1 MEQDQRIQMSE
12 QIRHERSVGRP
23 EVAQQI
29 QKALDRDEF
38 LSDKV
43 DTVDEPVETVFV
55 DAPKKNASKA
65 TWQQFAKNN
74 SDFDHELIDGI
85 TRKDLQAM
93 LIAHGII
100 AKFDK

>member
-1 MEQDQRIQMSE
+1 MELDQRIQMTE
-12 QIRHERSVGRP
+12 KIRNERAGGRP

-38 LSDKV
+38 FLD
-43 DTVDEPVETVFV
+43 DNVDEPVGVVFV
-55 DAPKKNASKA
+55 EAPKKAASKA
-65 TWQQFAKNN
+65 KWQQFAKNN

-85 TRKDLQAM
+85 TRRDLQAM

-100 AKFDK
+100 EKFDK

>member
-1 MEQDQRIQMSE
+1 MSE
-12 QIRHERSVGRP
+12 RIRHERSVGRP
-23 EVAQQI
+23 EVAKQI
-29 QKALDRDEF
+29 RKALDRDEF
-38 LSDKV
+38 LPDADDS
-43 DTVDEPVETVFV
+43 VDEPVKTVFV
-55 DAPKKNASKA
+55 DAHKKAASKA

-100 AKFDK
+100 KKFDK